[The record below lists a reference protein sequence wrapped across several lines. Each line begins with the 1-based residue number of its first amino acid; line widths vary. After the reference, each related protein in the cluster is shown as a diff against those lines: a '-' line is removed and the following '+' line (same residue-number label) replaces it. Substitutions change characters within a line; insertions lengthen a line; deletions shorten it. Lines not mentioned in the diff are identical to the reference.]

1 VRNVRSLRSIQTFKE
16 LDQVRADEIILD
28 ARPSQRHTSEISS
41 MLEVDQDAADLK
53 EFEGDYEEYLFELGE
68 LSHKPIHGP
77 RVDNVGENVYAFEW
91 ETLNV
96 SVRRKNDP
104 PNVLLGS
111 ILYDMQRRITQRHA
125 SVAASFITWLG
136 TNCGQS
142 IILKADALRR
152 LGNSEM
158 YGSQAFVAAWAIE
171 NTRRNSINSGI
182 RYIESILAPADHFGQ
197 DLFSKMWGLRRMPN
211 ISIEDHETIEHIVAW
226 LATDR
231 AGEFIRRCDHLIK
244 VRQRYDSPMD
254 TVRLLS
260 GVK

>member
-1 VRNVRSLRSIQTFKE
+1 
-16 LDQVRADEIILD
+16 
-28 ARPSQRHTSEISS
+28 
-41 MLEVDQDAADLK
+41 MLEMEQDADDLK

-77 RVDNVGENVYAFEW
+77 RVDHVGENVYAFEW

-111 ILYDMQRRITQRHA
+111 ILYDMERRITQRHA

-142 IILKADALRR
+142 IILKAHQLKCAEL
-152 LGNSEM
+152 
-158 YGSQAFVAAWAIE
+158 YGHQAFTAAWAIE
-171 NTRRNSINSGI
+171 NTRRNGINGGI
-182 RYIESILAPADHFGQ
+182 RYIESILAPPDHFGQ

-211 ISIEDHETIEHIVAW
+211 LSIEDHETVEHVVAW
-226 LATDR
+226 LCTDR

-244 VRQRYDSPMD
+244 MRQSYASPMD